1 MKENKGIIFDL
12 DGVIVDTAKF
22 HFLAWR
28 QLANDMGFDIDLEQ
42 NEQLKGVSRVH
53 SLQQILKWG
62 DKTVPEAEFQRL
74 MTVKNEDYLARISDM
89 NEDDLLPGVKKV
101 LDYLTENK
109 VPFALGSAS
118 KNARP
123 ILKSLKIH
131 DRFVAIVDGNDVQK
145 AKPDPE
151 VFLIA
156 AEKLGM
162 APENCIVFEDS
173 VAGIEAANN
182 AGMISIGIG
191 DKEVLKEA
199 DYNFTDF
206 TEIEIDFIKQIV
218 RQ

>member
-28 QLANDMGFDIDLEQ
+28 QLANDMGFDIDLKQ

-62 DKTVPEAEFQRL
+62 EKTVPEAEFQRL
-74 MTVKNEDYLARISDM
+74 MGVKNEDYLARISDM

-101 LDYLTENK
+101 LDYLTENR
-109 VPFALGSAS
+109 VPYALGSAS

-123 ILKSLKIH
+123 ILKSLNIH
-131 DRFVAIVDGNDVQK
+131 DRFEAIVDGNDVQK
-145 AKPDPE
+145 AKPNPE

-156 AEKLGM
+156 AEKLQKE
-162 APENCIVFEDS
+162 PENCIVFEDS

-182 AGMISIGIG
+182 AKMISIGIG
-191 DKEVLKEA
+191 EKEVLKAA
-199 DYNFTDF
+199 DYIFADF
-206 TEIEIDFIKQIV
+206 TEIDIDFIKNII
-218 RQ
+218 RN